1 MGSYE
6 DLMQD
11 GKEFASLI
19 KTHVKDS
26 KAKDNAEEE
35 EADEEEEATG
45 KDKKYHTPPPHSS
58 TNGMTTLMA
67 MMRMT

>member
-45 KDKKYHTPPPHSS
+45 KDKKYHTPPHS
-58 TNGMTTLMA
+58 TNPTTMT
-67 MMRMT
+67 